1 MTKVRHLAESG
12 AVPGFVLARMK
23 TLPVPEEFAAFRGEF
38 GPARLAVDGI
48 QFLSVSAAIM
58 IEYQVGVYL

>member
-23 TLPVPEEFAAFRGEF
+23 TFPVPEEFAALRGEF
-38 GPARLAVDGI
+38 RPARLAVDGI
-48 QFLSVSAAIM
+48 QFLNISAAVM
-58 IEYQVGVYL
+58 IEYQVRVYL